1 MFMWANIALTVLV
14 VVVLA
19 SVLWTRN
26 KVNIRVEPFES
37 GSTPKDVASKVDVA
51 TKTLAG
57 RVDVK
62 TYRNSYEE
70 TIMSLDDAADLTMI
84 DLLTTADGTQKGM
97 LKLAQEFNSIA
108 DFKRNLNAAMTFLD
122 KN

>member
-1 MFMWANIALTVLV
+1 MWANIALTVLV
-14 VVVLA
+14 VVVVV

-51 TKTLAG
+51 SKTLAG
-57 RVDVK
+57 KVDVK
-62 TYRNSYEE
+62 TYRASYEE
-70 TIMSLDDAADLTMI
+70 TIMSLDDLADLTMV
-84 DLLTTADGTQKGM
+84 DMLNTADGTQKGM
-97 LKLAQEFNSIA
+97 LKLAQDFNTIA
-108 DFKRNLNAAMTFLD
+108 DFKRNLNTAMTFVD